1 MAVLHLPARS
11 TARLAAL
18 ANHIQPTQPLQHARR
33 HWLHSTII
41 AASMKVYP
49 VPCLKDNYAYVL
61 VDETTGQAA
70 VVDPVTPAKV
80 AEKVREL
87 GVHVQALLTTHH
99 HWDHAGGNAEF
110 VTLFPHLKTRV
121 VGGDDRIGALTQKIS
136 DGATLSVGTIQVRA
150 IATPC
155 HTTGSISYY
164 CTHGTDQRA
173 VFTGDTLF
181 LAGCGRFFEGTA
193 AEMHASLGKLA
204 QLPVDTKVY
213 CGHEYTSSNLAFAQ
227 HVEPANQEIARRIK
241 WGQENAV
248 SVPGTIGEELQTNP
262 FMRTGEVSVQQ
273 ATGETEAVAAMGKLR
288 EMKNAF

>member
-1 MAVLHLPARS
+1 
-11 TARLAAL
+11 
-18 ANHIQPTQPLQHARR
+18 
-33 HWLHSTII
+33 
-41 AASMKVYP
+41 MKVYP

-70 VVDPVTPAKV
+70 VVDPTTPAKV

-87 GVHVQALLTTHH
+87 GVDVQYLLTTHH
-99 HWDHAGGNAEF
+99 HWDHAGGNQEF
-110 VTLFPHLKTRV
+110 VSLFPHLKAV
-121 VGGDDRIGALTQKIS
+121 VGGDDRIGALTQKIN
-136 DGATLSVGTIQVRA
+136 DGATLSVGTIHVRA

-164 CTHGTDQRA
+164 CTHGTQEHA

-204 QLPVDTKVY
+204 QLPHETKVY

-227 HVEPANQEIARRIK
+227 YVEPGNQEIARRIK
-241 WGQENAV
+241 WGQEHAV

-262 FMRTGEVSVQQ
+262 FMRTGELSVQQ
-273 ATGETEAVAAMGKLR
+273 ATGETDTVEVMGKLR
-288 EMKNAF
+288 EMKNEF